1 MRLLQFAVNC
11 SRINRA
17 RSNVTQ
23 LRQAGRVSA
32 WSAFVAIATLFVV
45 VGSVR
50 NAAAQSTGGRPYP
63 NYNWN
68 SYYGPLYYNPGY
80 AQYGLPGVGV
90 SPWNPIVQAQLDLG
104 LRTARYNLY
113 SAWADEANAAA
124 NLRYQQTVGQSIQN
138 RKQAM
143 RAQHDLRRRVPEPIP
158 SAPEAPRVLPP
169 NDVLENDGT
178 VVWPASA
185 PSSRSLD
192 RSRSAAEEA
201 IQIAVNEYIRYGRAT
216 FERVV
221 EAKNRLAAYGMPAL
235 AQLKRSNPDEAEKLL
250 DFLKRAEQVLNQLT
264 VEA

>member
-32 WSAFVAIATLFVV
+32 WSVFVVIATLFVV
-45 VGSVR
+45 FGSVR
-50 NAAAQSTGGRPYP
+50 NAAAQSTDGRPYP

-104 LRTARYNLY
+104 LRTVRYNLY

-124 NLRYQQTVGQSIQN
+124 NLRYQQAVGQSIQN
-138 RKQAM
+138 RTQAD
-143 RAQHDLRRRVPEPIP
+143 RRRRVRGGIP
-158 SAPEAPRVLPP
+158 SC
-169 NDVLENDGT
+169 
-178 VVWPASA
+178 S
-185 PSSRSLD
+185 
-192 RSRSAAEEA
+192 
-201 IQIAVNEYIRYGRAT
+201 
-216 FERVV
+216 
-221 EAKNRLAAYGMPAL
+221 
-235 AQLKRSNPDEAEKLL
+235 
-250 DFLKRAEQVLNQLT
+250 
-264 VEA
+264 